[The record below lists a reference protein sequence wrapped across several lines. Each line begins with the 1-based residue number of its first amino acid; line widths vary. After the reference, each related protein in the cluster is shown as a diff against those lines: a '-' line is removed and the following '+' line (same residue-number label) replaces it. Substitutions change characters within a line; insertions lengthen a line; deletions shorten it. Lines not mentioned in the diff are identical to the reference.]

1 MEHLEDLGNPALVKI
16 IQDRILSQGRITFAK
31 FMEMALYTPELGYYT
46 SASEKIGLQGD
57 YYTSTDLHPL
67 FGEMVGLQLAQIAE
81 SELLALPERA
91 PSQTSGGLASDC
103 LIIEMG
109 AGKGVLCQDILNY
122 VRRKHPQFYQRLGYW
137 IIETSPAMIQRQR
150 DRLLAYIREDKVR
163 WVDGLDHPVFSQG
176 QGMVGFVLSNELL
189 DSFPVHRLVKT
200 GGVLKEVYV
209 TLKEGRFSEVLDGP
223 SCPDLSSYFEKLGV
237 VLEEGQQVEVNLKAL
252 DWMRQVGRT
261 LSQGVV
267 ITVDYGYPAAELY
280 SPDRKRGTFLCYY
293 KHRVSEDPYIR
304 VGQQDMTTHVDFT
317 SLALAGQEVGLEVAG
332 LTNQQY
338 FLMGLGAA
346 QEMEARLQ
354 RHGDPQSRERELAAM
369 KNLIAP
375 DGLGKVFKILI
386 QHKRLKGLKLNGLT
400 YRPFSPEALFSL

>member
-1 MEHLEDLGNPALVKI
+1 
-16 IQDRILSQGRITFAK
+16 
-31 FMEMALYTPELGYYT
+31 
-46 SASEKIGLQGD
+46 
-57 YYTSTDLHPL
+57 
-67 FGEMVGLQLAQIAE
+67 
-81 SELLALPERA
+81 
-91 PSQTSGGLASDC
+91 
-103 LIIEMG
+103 
-109 AGKGVLCQDILNY
+109 
-122 VRRKHPQFYQRLGYW
+122 
-137 IIETSPAMIQRQR
+137 MI
-150 DRLLAYIREDKVR
+150 
-163 WVDGLDHPVFSQG
+163 
-176 QGMVGFVLSNELL
+176 GFVLSNELL

-209 TLKEGRFSEVLDGP
+209 TLKEGTFSEVLDEP

-293 KHRVSEDPYIR
+293 KHRVSEDPYVR

>member
-16 IQDRILSQGRITFAK
+16 IQDRILSQGRITFAE
-31 FMEMALYTPELGYYT
+31 FMELALYAPGLGYYT
-46 SASEKIGLQGD
+46 SPGEKIGPRGD
-57 YYTSTDLHPL
+57 YYTTPDVHPL
-67 FGEMVGLQLAQIAE
+67 FGEMIGRQLAQIAE
-81 SELLALPERA
+81 MPALSEWASSLA
-91 PSQTSGGLASDC
+91 
-103 LIIEMG
+103 IVEMG
-109 AGKGVLCQDILNY
+109 AGKGLLCQDILNY
-122 VRRKHPQFYQRLGYW
+122 VRRAYPKFYSNLTYW
-137 IIETSPAMIQRQR
+137 IIEMSPAMIQRQR
-150 DRLLAYIREDKVR
+150 DRLLAYIGEDKVR

-293 KHRVSEDPYIR
+293 KHRVIEDPYVR
-304 VGQQDMTTHVDFT
+304 VAQQDMTTHVDFT
-317 SLALAGQEVGLEVAG
+317 SLAMAGQEVGLEVAG